1 MSLLGNL
8 LEKAIKKGLDS
19 IANKTGVSLDNPN
32 LNNNPQSSAAPAPRS
47 PYQQSAAPRSPYQA
61 APVRDPRAYFRGI
74 LQSDFPQYTVRE
86 NVPVTSLV
94 GDACDQF
101 QLYRTRP
108 FQAYRAE
115 WGEPYTFVLYL
126 GGQPKGVVMLG
137 DGHSHSAKVKFL
149 IARKYAQKVGL
160 PYINFYT
167 QMPNEKS
174 YVVGR
179 IKRFL

>member
-8 LEKAIKKGLDS
+8 LEKAIKQGLDS
-19 IANKTGVSLDNPN
+19 IASKAGVP
-32 LNNNPQSSAAPAPRS
+32 LNNSSQNNTPHHSSVAPAPKS
-47 PYQQSAAPRSPYQA
+47 QYTA

-74 LQSDFPQYTVRE
+74 LQSEFPQFTVRE

-108 FQAYRAE
+108 YQAYRAE
-115 WGEPYTFVLYL
+115 WGEPYTFVLYQ
-126 GGQPKGVVMLG
+126 GGQPRGVVMLG

-179 IKRFL
+179 IRRFL

>member
-8 LEKAIKKGLDS
+8 LGKAIQKGLDS
-19 IANKTGVSLDNPN
+19 IASKAGVP
-32 LNNNPQSSAAPAPRS
+32 LNNPDVNSTPQRSQAPAPKS
-47 PYQQSAAPRSPYQA
+47 PYQQQSSPYQA
-61 APVRDPRAYFRGI
+61 ASQMRDPRAYFRGI
-74 LQSDFPQYTVRE
+74 LQSEFPQFTVRE

-101 QLYRTRP
+101 KLYSTRP
-108 FQAYRAE
+108 YQAYKAE
-115 WGEPYTFVLYL
+115 WGEPYTFVLYQA
-126 GGQPKGVVMLG
+126 GQPKAVVMLG
-137 DGHSHSAKVKFL
+137 DGHSHCAKVKFL

-179 IKRFL
+179 IRKFL